1 MVTTAA
7 AIIDAL
13 RNNGSGDGKVMTKL
27 DFISTLYNNRIN
39 VTIEVLDY
47 VCMTL
52 RLYEI
57 N

>member
-1 MVTTAA
+1 M
-7 AIIDAL
+7 
-13 RNNGSGDGKVMTKL
+13 
-27 DFISTLYNNRIN
+27 STLYKNRKN
-39 VTIEVLDY
+39 LTIEVLDY